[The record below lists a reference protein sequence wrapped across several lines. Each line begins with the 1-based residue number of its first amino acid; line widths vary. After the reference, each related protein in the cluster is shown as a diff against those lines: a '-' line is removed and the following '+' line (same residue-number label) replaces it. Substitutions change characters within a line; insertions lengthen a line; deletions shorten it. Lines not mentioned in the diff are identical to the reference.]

1 MEHGLFT
8 RWHRCSYEY
17 RSLFCLFGL
26 STGGGGGGESVPD
39 VRWTRCQNKT
49 GPEPLLPV
57 SASRLVDFRKAGR
70 GGGMEF
76 VGAGVGGGRTRDSW
90 CPLELNLDFS

>member
-1 MEHGLFT
+1 MVYLRDGTDALMTIAPF
-8 RWHRCSYEY
+8 
-17 RSLFCLFGL
+17 FCLFGL

-57 SASRLVDFRKAGR
+57 SASRLVDFRKAGVC
-70 GGGMEF
+70 GGG
-76 VGAGVGGGRTRDSW
+76 GGGRTRDSW